1 MIDKEKEAMTTGALM
16 GFVFGV
22 VAGMAIMLCVTH
34 ASHTAASEPR
44 TCHESAYTLDG
55 HDSVGATCPVGTRLT
70 MHSESRALC
79 LCPRP

>member
-1 MIDKEKEAMTTGALM
+1 MSDKEKSALRIGGAI
-16 GFVFGV
+16 GFVCGMLSV
-22 VAGMAIMLCVTH
+22 LTLAVLIAHGRPAGMP
-34 ASHTAASEPR
+34 EPPV
-44 TCHESAYTLDG
+44 CQESAYTLDG